1 VVSFSFACNVCY
13 PSLEFREGDPVK
25 DHGLFGKTY
34 LDALRWE
41 GRRYQ
46 TLYLPPWNYITYVA
60 LNYSRAMG
68 IAFNDAFIKVI
79 KTIVMFVM
87 IVNEW
92 IKEKIIMPVATVLLM
107 VWNVLMEII
116 RAVRGDDLY
125 QPVVS
130 QTMDET
136 S

>member
-1 VVSFSFACNVCY
+1 M
-13 PSLEFREGDPVK
+13 K

-87 IVNEW
+87 IV
-92 IKEKIIMPVATVLLM
+92 
-107 VWNVLMEII
+107 VWNVLMEIV